1 MLITEEKYVRLLD
14 SSGNPILTE
23 NGALNINATGSVTV
37 SGQTFINSRL
47 LTDVSGIVTI
57 RDPIITYPTSSITTL
72 WSGAFGDTSAS
83 ATHDGTYHDKYNI
96 FGSVDA
102 ACTLTVEFSD
112 TSATWYSTHHVIMVG
127 DDGIIDGTFDDIVV
141 PYIRLKNTSTT
152 DVNGTVLVCGKG
164 S

>member
-37 SGQTFINSRL
+37 SGQTFTNSRL
-47 LTDVSGIVTI
+47 LTDVSGIVT
-57 RDPIITYPTSSITTL
+57 TYPTSSITTL
-72 WSGAFGDTSAS
+72 WSGTFGDTSAS
-83 ATHDGTYHDKYNI
+83 ATHDGSYHDKYNI

-112 TSATWYSTHHVIMVG
+112 TSAMWYPTHHVIMVG
-127 DDGIIDGTFDDIVV
+127 DDGIIDGAFDDIVV

-152 DVNGTVLVCGKG
+152 DINGTVLVCGKG